1 MSDKNKS
8 FAAKNFVAKNFVAKS
23 REMYITRI
31 SRQKQVIAALMEK
44 RKNTTSENTEI
55 VFYGGI
61 GPITNTY
68 ASRSA
73 AMYRAYMS
81 K

>member
-8 FAAKNFVAKNFVAKS
+8 FVVKNFVAKS
-23 REMYITRI
+23 REMYLTRI
-31 SRQKQVIAALMEK
+31 RCQKQVLSALMKK
-44 RKNTTSENTEI
+44 RKNNISTVDSET
-55 VFYGGI
+55 VFYGSI

-68 ASRSA
+68 AARSA
-73 AMYRAYMS
+73 AMYNAYMN